1 MAADANIIP
10 GLSLLA
16 KTSGLCIDPD
26 ATKNYL
32 SDKLD
37 DLIDGISDSYGTVLM
52 DELIARLE
60 KTVSEFNDEVGS
72 LMGQL
77 NEKGE
82 LRDELMEKIKSGSHD
97 EPSDLIDKET
107 VEKKELSAWEKK
119 LEELD
124 KG

>member
-1 MAADANIIP
+1 MAVDLKN
-10 GLSLLA
+10 
-16 KTSGLCIDPD
+16 PD

-60 KTVSEFNDEVGS
+60 KTECEFNEEVGS
-72 LMGQL
+72 YKGQL
-77 NEKGE
+77 KEKGE

-97 EPSDLIDKET
+97 EPSDLIEKET

>member
-1 MAADANIIP
+1 MTVDLKNA
-10 GLSLLA
+10 
-16 KTSGLCIDPD
+16 D

-77 NEKGE
+77 KEKGE
-82 LRDELMEKIKSGSHD
+82 LRDELMEKIKRDSHED
-97 EPSDLIDKET
+97 PSDLTDKEP
-107 VEKKELSAWEKK
+107 VEKKEMSAWEKK

-124 KG
+124 KR

>member
-1 MAADANIIP
+1 MTVDLKNADE
-10 GLSLLA
+10 
-16 KTSGLCIDPD
+16 
-26 ATKNYL
+26 TKLYL

-77 NEKGE
+77 KEKGV
-82 LRDELMEKIKSGSHD
+82 LRDELLEKIKTGSNED
-97 EPSDLIDKET
+97 SKELEKKEA
-107 VEKKELSAWEKK
+107 VEKKEMSAWEKK

-124 KG
+124 KR

>member
-1 MAADANIIP
+1 MTVDLKNA
-10 GLSLLA
+10 
-16 KTSGLCIDPD
+16 D
-26 ATKNYL
+26 ATKLYL

-60 KTVSEFNDEVGS
+60 KTVSEFNNEVGS

-77 NEKGE
+77 KEKGVP
-82 LRDELMEKIKSGSHD
+82 RDELLEKIKTGSD
-97 EPSDLIDKET
+97 ENPTELEEKEP
-107 VEKKELSAWEKK
+107 VQKKEMSAWEKK

-124 KG
+124 KR